1 MFGRLAV
8 AIAFMMLLAA
18 CGEPDEPATEAIG
31 GGIVDTTPTLFPT
44 ISADPAATPVAPAL
58 A

>member
-1 MFGRLAV
+1 
-8 AIAFMMLLAA
+8 MMLLAA